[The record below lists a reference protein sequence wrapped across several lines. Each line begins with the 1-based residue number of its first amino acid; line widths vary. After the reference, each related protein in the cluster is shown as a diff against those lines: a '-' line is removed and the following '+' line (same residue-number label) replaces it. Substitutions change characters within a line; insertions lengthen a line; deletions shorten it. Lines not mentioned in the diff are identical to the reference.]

1 MLKVKSL
8 QDLVKKPLAN
18 SVRGVCYR
26 IVKDKVLSDY
36 DYADEV
42 TLNTNPKIYD
52 FIIDKLN
59 LINEFDNVSVQE
71 VAGFIV
77 LNHALKPIGFFAP
90 FKGGIASTIMDTEM
104 VVFSAISLLGYAVVI
119 FHSHPSG
126 NPTPSDADVKL
137 TTKIQTALS
146 YFDIELLD
154 HMILTPNNKGS
165 KFSSVPKI

>member
-26 IVKDKVLSDY
+26 IVKDKILSDY

-42 TLNTNPKIYD
+42 TLNNQFATYD

-71 VAGFIV
+71 VSGFII
-77 LNHALKPIGFFAP
+77 LNQANKPIGFFAP
-90 FKGGIASTIMDTEM
+90 FKGGVASTIMDTEM
-104 VVFSAISLLGYAVVI
+104 IVFCAISLLGRAVII

-137 TTKIQTALS
+137 TTKVQTALS
-146 YFDIELLD
+146 YFDIQLID

-165 KFSSVPKI
+165 KFSSVPII